1 VCLGRHPTVCPTQ
14 HRDGEGRAPVCAELL
29 WKSLAPDSS
38 AEGDSESL
46 LVVSGLAEK
55 RSGERKG
62 TGERSCLLL
71 LVPAA
76 HSIKICKFIQ
86 RGCVWRRQIWERKEE
101 IHCCVG
107 DSALTGLLQ
116 TPSASFLPSPAYGA
130 QGCRPLG
137 ALPPAAAFQHPPGLL
152 PPRLLGCSLPS
163 RASKPPQIGWGCRQ
177 D

>member
-1 VCLGRHPTVCPTQ
+1 M
-14 HRDGEGRAPVCAELL
+14 CAELL

-76 HSIKICKFIQ
+76 HSIKYANLF
-86 RGCVWRRQIWERKEE
+86 REAV
-101 IHCCVG
+101 
-107 DSALTGLLQ
+107 
-116 TPSASFLPSPAYGA
+116 YGA
-130 QGCRPLG
+130 GRYG
-137 ALPPAAAFQHPPGLL
+137 RGRRKYTAVSGTLL
-152 PPRLLGCSLPS
+152 
-163 RASKPPQIGWGCRQ
+163 
-177 D
+177 